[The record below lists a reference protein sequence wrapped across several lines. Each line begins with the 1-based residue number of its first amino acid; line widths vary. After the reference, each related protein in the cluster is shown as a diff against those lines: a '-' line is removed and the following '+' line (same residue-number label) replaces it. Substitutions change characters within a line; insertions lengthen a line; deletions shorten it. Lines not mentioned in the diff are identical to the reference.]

1 MLPMAITNMKGVSHV
16 VAILLL
22 TIITL
27 AIAGMTYISYTGIA
41 DVATKTNDKLPESF
55 KVVSTSERMVYLKNT
70 GPEDMSVPL
79 FFTEDGEVQATRG
92 CEFLKPDE
100 ICGYELDLNDGVHE
114 VTIGGESSRKA
125 ILYVGVEK
133 PTIDVP
139 TTTIIPPVTSPPR
152 VIPTTTVPGSVTTT
166 TLSLPHRRVFVSS
179 TTYNANL
186 GGLTGGDAKCQTL
199 ADASGLGGTWKA
211 WLSDDTTN
219 AIDRIPDA
227 IYTDACRNVLIN
239 GKSDFTD
246 RVITSPIRRDENY
259 MLMAEDAIVFTGTRN
274 NGLKHE
280 KSCDEWTSD
289 LTKDNFAY
297 GRTAS
302 VSEWSLKAYDD
313 CLRVRHLYCFETVP
327 PATSPSAPAECA
339 ASTVTSTTSTTTT
352 TIMPL
357 PDRRVFVTSV
367 AYGTF
372 MGGLS
377 GADNK
382 CTARASA
389 AGLSGA
395 WTAYL
400 SDASTNAKDRIPDG
414 IYYKMLSDGSTII
427 VANGKVDLTDGTIE
441 SSIDMDESR
450 SIISS
455 SAVWTGTDSSGS
467 SVLNGHCNSWTT
479 ESTAYSGTTGR
490 SDSSSGF
497 WANYGSVSCGT
508 SLARLYCFEGA
519 PVISTTTP
527 IDVSKTLNLD
537 IDGTTS
543 VTVGRFGMFGDMQL
557 GRATYN
563 VKVSNR
569 GSGDASSIKVFH
581 RLSYGAAFMGGD
593 WRCTEYRTRD
603 GDTFCVAY
611 EHYCRL
617 VEGGAECDLK
627 DGEGNFI
634 TLRPGEFA
642 TSSITVQAIPIVSE
656 MSDTAYATYDDY
668 VSPSVTQATT
678 IRDDTDFSTAFQAS
692 TTRYYIPAD
701 GSSSVQITAHSA
713 CSSSQPCV
721 MYFSSSDGR
730 LSSGKCEIPGFTSSN
745 AGCSVSLSSSKAG
758 AVKVAAYYDYSDLN
772 PKAVEVSFV
781 EPCAPG
787 KMKTITKPASYDAEV
802 VGGTNIASSGT
813 INIMG
818 ADNSGQSHTGLYK
831 FSGIGLPA
839 GSRML
844 SSVFSLYQS
853 GGCVVSSLTGDSND
867 KFGISEFISHGQA
880 APTCEPAT
888 AAGTVYVDITDAI
901 LSKAASGI
909 DELAFWLESQAVT
922 ELVGSGEFSHVDV
935 RASSDFT
942 TGAIEG
948 GNPAT
953 VQIEYCEP

>member
-1 MLPMAITNMKGVSHV
+1 MKGVSPV

-22 TIITL
+22 TVITL
-27 AIAGMTYISYTGIA
+27 AIAGMTYITYTGIA
-41 DVATKTNDKLPESF
+41 DVATKSDNKLPESF
-55 KVVSTSERMVYLKNT
+55 KVVSTSENMVYLKNT
-70 GPEDMSVPL
+70 GPEAIDVPL
-79 FFTEDGEVQATRG
+79 FFTEDGPVDATRG
-92 CEFLKPDE
+92 CELLEPDE
-100 ICGYELDLNDGVHE
+100 ICGYGLDIDYGVHE
-114 VTIGGESSRKA
+114 VTIGGESSEKT

-133 PTIDVP
+133 PRLDVP
-139 TTTIIPPVTSPPR
+139 ITIARPPTVASPPR
-152 VIPTTTVPGSVTTT
+152 VIPTTTVPRSTTT
-166 TLSLPHRRVFVSS
+166 TTTVVATSRRVFVTSA
-179 TTYNANL
+179 TYHGNL
-186 GGLTGGDAKCQTL
+186 GGLAGGDAECQSL
-199 ADASGLGGTWKA
+199 ANAASLGGIWKA
-211 WLSDDTTN
+211 WLSDSSTN
-219 AIDRIPDA
+219 AIDRILDA
-227 IYTDACRNVLIN
+227 VYKNMNGDIVIN
-239 GKSDFTD
+239 KKSD
-246 RVITSPIRRDENY
+246 ITSDGRITAAIAKDERNNA
-259 MLMAEDAIVFTGTRN
+259 LTGSNGIWTGTDNYGVKNDYRCVDWTGTLN
-274 NGLKHE
+274 SDNGMAG
-280 KSCDEWTSD
+280 
-289 LTKDNFAY
+289 FATEN
-297 GRTAS
+297 GAR
-302 VSEWSLKAYDD
+302 WSFVIENQCSSGGPPL
-313 CLRVRHLYCFETVP
+313 HLYCFEVTAS
-327 PATSPSAPAECA
+327 PAPT
-339 ASTVTSTTSTTTT
+339 TTTTSTTT

-400 SDASTNAKDRIPDG
+400 SDVSTNAKDRIPDG

-427 VANGKVDLTDGTIE
+427 VANGKADLTDGTIE

-467 SVLNGHCNSWTT
+467 SVLNGHCNSWNT

-519 PVISTTTP
+519 PIITTIP
-527 IDVSKTLNLD
+527 IDASKTLNLES
-537 IDGTTS
+537 ISGTTS

-668 VSPSVTQATT
+668 VSSSVMQATS
-678 IRDDTDFSTAFQAS
+678 IRDDTDSSTAFRVS
-692 TTRYYIPAD
+692 GSRYYIPAD
-701 GSSSVQITAHSA
+701 GSSSAQITAHSL
-713 CSSSQPCV
+713 CSSSQACA

-730 LSSGKCEIPGFTSSN
+730 LSSSKCEIPGFSHSSSS
-745 AGCSVSLSSSKAG
+745 GCSVSLSSSKSG
-758 AVKVAAYYDYSDLN
+758 PIKVAAYYDYSDLN

-787 KMKTITKPASYDAEV
+787 KMKTITKTAYYDAEI
-802 VGGTNIASSGT
+802 VGGTRIDNSGT

-818 ADNSGQSHTGLYK
+818 ADNSGRPHTGLYE
-831 FSGIGLPA
+831 FSGIGLPSD
-839 GSRML
+839 SRIL
-844 SSVFSLYQS
+844 SSVFSLHQS
-853 GGCVVSSLTGDSND
+853 GGCVVSSLSGDSID
-867 KFGISEFISHGQA
+867 KFGMSDFLSRGQA
-880 APTCEPAT
+880 APACEPT
-888 AAGTVYVDITDAI
+888 TPSGVFTVDITNAI
-901 LSKAASGI
+901 QSEAASGI
-909 DELAFWLESQAVT
+909 DVLTFGLWSHAVT
-922 ELVGSGEFSHVDV
+922 ELVGSGESAHINV

-942 TGAIEG
+942 TGTIEG

-953 VQIEYCEP
+953 MTIEYCEA